1 MPHRLILFALALLFL
16 PLPLAWGDITG
27 KARVIDGDTL
37 EIDGKRIRLHGIDAP
52 ESKQI
57 CYLDG
62 RRWQCG
68 KDAGLILSDLI
79 SRQPVTCQER
89 DQDRYGRIVAVCR
102 AGGEDLNSWMVL
114 QGLALAYRRY
124 SKDYVDQEADAQ
136 LARRGIW
143 ATRFVLPWEW
153 RRGKRLS
160 QGAAN
165 ENQPCRIKGNI
176 SRKGKRIYHVPG
188 GRWYD
193 RTKISPSKGER
204 WFCSEEEA
212 QAAGWRRARQ

>member
-1 MPHRLILFALALLFL
+1 MPYRLIPFALALFL
-16 PLPLAWGDITG
+16 LSPLAWADITG
-27 KARVIDGDTL
+27 QPRVIDGDTI
-37 EIDGKRIRLHGIDAP
+37 EIAGQRIRLHGIDAP
-52 ESKQI
+52 EASQF

-62 RRWQCG
+62 KRWQCG
-68 KDAGLILSDLI
+68 EDVGNILSDFI
-79 SRQPVTCQER
+79 SHRTITCQER
-89 DQDRYGRIVAVCR
+89 DRDRYGRIVAVCFV
-102 AGGEDLNSWMVL
+102 AGEDLNAWMVL

-124 SKDYVDQEADAQ
+124 SLDYVDQETDAQ
-136 LARRGIW
+136 LARRGVW

-160 QGAAN
+160 QGATN

-176 SRKGKRIYHVPG
+176 SRSGDRIYHVPG